1 MHKQATRRQRG
12 LTLVELATVTAVA
25 ALLVGIAAPSLQ
37 DTRLRRQVEGVAAQL
52 ETDLQLARSEAI
64 SRNESVRVGFG
75 RDASG
80 SCYVLHTG
88 PAGGCRCDGQGQT
101 VCRAGAQPLRS
112 VPLDAASPVQ
122 LRANSAS
129 MLFDAGLGTVTP
141 TGTLRVQSPAGHL
154 HLVVNIMGRIRS
166 CSPDG
171 WLAGYR
177 RC

>member
-1 MHKQATRRQRG
+1 MHHPPKPQRG
-12 LTLVELATVTAVA
+12 LTLIEAATVTAIA
-25 ALLVGIAAPSLQ
+25 AVLVGIAAPGLQ

-52 ETDLQLARSEAI
+52 ETDLQLARAEAI
-64 SRNESVRVGFG
+64 ARNETVRVGFARG
-75 RDASG
+75 AGG

-88 PAGGCRCDGQGQT
+88 PADACRCDGQGRT
-101 VCRAGAQPLRS
+101 TCEPGAEALRT
-112 VPLDAASPVQ
+112 VPLDATSPVQ

-129 MLFDAGLGTVTP
+129 MAFDASLGTVTP
-141 TGTLRVQSPAGHL
+141 TGTLRVQSPAGSL
-154 HLVVNIMGRIRS
+154 HQVVNIMGRIRS